1 MSLLPIIL
9 AVHICLAIALF
20 LPSLLLPF
28 GLRTGLPTDGSP
40 GRVTTALLRLQGSG
54 TLVIGAGLAIT
65 GVLLVA
71 ALGSRVVEQ
80 PWLLIALTIYALD
93 LVLAFAIQRPNL
105 RRLLRPG
112 SSADDETWRL
122 RARRQ
127 RYVSYAMALLVGAI
141 GWLMSAKPMLW

>member
-1 MSLLPIIL
+1 MSLLAIIL
-9 AVHICLAIALF
+9 VVHIGLAIALF

-28 GLRTGLPTDGSP
+28 GLRTGAPTDGPP
-40 GRVTTALLRLQGSG
+40 GPVVAALLRLQGSG

-65 GVLLVA
+65 GLLLVA
-71 ALGSRVVEQ
+71 TLGSRLLEQ

-105 RRLLRPG
+105 RRLLRSG
-112 SSADDETWRL
+112 SSADAATWQL

-127 RYVSYAMALLVGAI
+127 RYVAYAMALLVGAI
-141 GWLMSAKPMLW
+141 GWLMSAKPALW

>member
-1 MSLLPIIL
+1 MSFLPIIL

-28 GLRTGLPTDGSP
+28 GLRTGVPADGS

-65 GVLLVA
+65 GVLLVV
-71 ALGSRVVEQ
+71 ALGTRVVEQ

-93 LVLAFAIQRPNL
+93 LLLAFAIQRPNL
-105 RRLLRPG
+105 RRLLSPG
-112 SSADDETWRL
+112 STADDETWRL

-141 GWLMSAKPMLW
+141 GWLMSTKPMLW

>member
-28 GLRTGLPTDGSP
+28 GLRTGVPPDGSS
-40 GRVTTALLRLQGSG
+40 GRLTTTLLRLQGSG

-65 GVLLVA
+65 GVLLVVV
-71 ALGSRVVEQ
+71 LGTRVVEQ

-105 RRLLRPG
+105 RRLLSPA
-112 SSADDETWRL
+112 STTDDETWRL

-127 RYVSYAMALLVGAI
+127 RYVSYAMALL
-141 GWLMSAKPMLW
+141 